1 MASMNY
7 PLFLFF
13 GLAPSILWLLFY
25 LRKDSHPEPK
35 VLLGK
40 IFLWGMLI
48 TIPAIAIELSAKS
61 LILNIP
67 LQDEFRIILYF
78 FFGVA
83 LVEEWLKY
91 IVVRAFVFYK
101 PQLNEAVD
109 VMIYM
114 IVSGLGFAALE
125 NIFLLSGLGLFSPV
139 SNIVA
144 LSAVRL
150 VGATFLHALASGL
163 FGYFLARSL
172 LEPQKGFKYFAI
184 GLLASSLLHALFN
197 FAILELEGTARILL
211 PLALLAGLAIIVS
224 FFFEKLKRLTFTR
237 RWHPFSKN

>member
-1 MASMNY
+1 MNY
-7 PLFLFF
+7 PLFIFF
-13 GLAPSILWLLFY
+13 GLAPSIIWLLFY

-35 VLLGK
+35 RIIGK

-67 LQDEFRIILYF
+67 FQDGAKIILYF

-91 IVVRAFVFYK
+91 VVVRAFVFYK

-114 IVSGLGFAALE
+114 MVSGLGFAALE
-125 NIFLLSGLGLFSPV
+125 NIFLLSGLGPFSPV
-139 SNIVA
+139 SSIVA

-172 LEPQKGFKYFAI
+172 LEPAKGIQYFVV

-211 PLALLAGLAIIVS
+211 PLALLAGLATIVS
-224 FFFEKLKRLTFTR
+224 FFFEKLKRLTFKK
-237 RWHPFSKN
+237 RWHPFSKS

>member
-1 MASMNY
+1 MNY

-25 LRKDSHPEPK
+25 LRKDPHPEPRR
-35 VLLGK
+35 LLGK
-40 IFLWGMLI
+40 IFIWGMLF
-48 TIPAIAIELSAKS
+48 TIPAIAIELSLRS
-61 LILNIP
+61 FIFNLP
-67 LQDEFRIILYF
+67 LGETLQLALYF

-91 IVVRAFVFYK
+91 VVVRAFVFYK

-114 IVSGLGFAALE
+114 VVSSLGFAALE
-125 NIFLLSGLGLFSPV
+125 NIFLLSGLGPFSPV

-150 VGATFLHALASGL
+150 VGATLLHALASAL
-163 FGYFLARSL
+163 FGYFIARAM
-172 LEPQKGFKYFAI
+172 LEPQKGFMYFAV
-184 GLLASSLLHALFN
+184 GLLASTSLHAVFN

-211 PLALLAGLAIIVS
+211 PFALLAGLAVVVS
-224 FFFEKLKRLTFTR
+224 FFFKKLKRLTFQR
-237 RWHPFSKN
+237 RWHPFSKS

>member
-1 MASMNY
+1 MNY

-13 GLAPSILWLLFY
+13 GLAPSIVWLLFY

-35 VLLGK
+35 RILGK
-40 IFLWGMLI
+40 IFLWGMLF
-48 TIPAIAIELSAKS
+48 TIPAIAIELSLRS
-61 LILNIP
+61 FIFNLP
-67 LQDEFRIILYF
+67 LQDTLQLILYF

-91 IVVRAFVFYK
+91 IVVRAFVFHK
-101 PQLNEAVD
+101 AQLNEAVD
-109 VMIYM
+109 VMVYM
-114 IVSGLGFAALE
+114 VVSGLGFAALE
-125 NIFLLSGLGLFSPV
+125 NIFLLSGLGPFTPV

-150 VGATFLHALASGL
+150 VGATLLHALASGL
-163 FGYFLARSL
+163 FGYFLARAI
-172 LEPQKGFKYFAI
+172 LEPAKGFRYFAV

-211 PLALLAGLAIIVS
+211 PLALLAGLAVIVS
-224 FFFEKLKRLTFTR
+224 FFFEKLKKLTFQR
-237 RWHPFSKN
+237 RWHPFSKS

>member
-1 MASMNY
+1 MNY

-25 LRKDSHPEPK
+25 LRKDSHPEPRR
-35 VLLGK
+35 LLGK
-40 IFLWGMLI
+40 IFLWGMLF
-48 TIPAIAIELSAKS
+48 TIPAIAIELSLRQ
-61 LILNIP
+61 LIFNLP
-67 LQDEFRIILYF
+67 FQYTLQLVLYF

-91 IVVRAFVFYK
+91 IVLRAFVFYK

-114 IVSGLGFAALE
+114 IVSALGFAALE
-125 NIFLLSGLGLFSPV
+125 NIFLLSGLGPFSPV

-150 VGATFLHALASGL
+150 VGATLLHALASGL
-163 FGYFLARSL
+163 FGYFLARAM
-172 LEPQKGFKYFAI
+172 LEPQKGFMYFTV
-184 GLLASSLLHALFN
+184 GLLASTSLHALFN

-211 PLALLAGLAIIVS
+211 PLALLAGLAVIVS
-224 FFFEKLKRLTFTR
+224 FFFEKLKRLTFQR
-237 RWHPFSKN
+237 RWHPFSKS

>member
-1 MASMNY
+1 MNY

-35 VLLGK
+35 RFLGK

-48 TIPAIAIELSAKS
+48 TIPAIALELSFKS
-61 LILNIP
+61 FLFNLPIQYGVQLS
-67 LQDEFRIILYF
+67 LYF

-101 PQLNEAVD
+101 AQLNEAVD
-109 VMIYM
+109 VMVYM
-114 IVSGLGFAALE
+114 VVSGLGFAALE
-125 NIFLLSGLGLFSPV
+125 NIFLLSGLGPTSPV
-139 SNIVA
+139 SDIVI
-144 LSAVRL
+144 LSAIRL
-150 VGATFLHALASGL
+150 AGATFLHALASGL
-163 FGYFLARSL
+163 FGYFLARGF
-172 LEPQKGFKYFAI
+172 LEPAKGLRYFAL
-184 GLLASSLLHALFN
+184 GLLLASLLHAMFN

-211 PLALLAGLAIIVS
+211 PLALLAGLAVVVS
-224 FFFEKLKRLTFTR
+224 FFFEKLKRLTFQR
-237 RWHPFSKN
+237 RWHPFSKS

>member
-1 MASMNY
+1 MNY

-13 GLAPSILWLLFY
+13 GLTPSIIWLLLY

-35 VLLGK
+35 RFLGK

-48 TIPAIAIELSAKS
+48 TIPAIAIELSIKS
-61 LILNIP
+61 FVLNIP
-67 LQDEFRIILYF
+67 LQDGLKIALYF

-101 PQLNEAVD
+101 AQLNEAVD
-109 VMIYM
+109 VMVYM
-114 IVSGLGFAALE
+114 VVSGLGFAALE
-125 NIFLLSGLGLFSPV
+125 NIFLLYGLGPFSPV

-150 VGATFLHALASGL
+150 AGATFLHALASGL
-163 FGYFLARSL
+163 FGYFLARAL
-172 LEPQKGFKYFAI
+172 LEPAKGVKYFAI

-197 FAILELEGTARILL
+197 FAILELEGTARILF
-211 PLALLAGLAIIVS
+211 PLVLLAGLAVIVS
-224 FFFEKLKRLTFTR
+224 FLFERLKKLTFKR

>member
-1 MASMNY
+1 MNY

-13 GLAPSILWLLFY
+13 GLAPSIIWLLFY
-25 LRKDSHPEPK
+25 LRKDSHPEPRR
-35 VLLGK
+35 LLGK
-40 IFLWGMLI
+40 IFLWGMLF
-48 TIPAIAIELSAKS
+48 TIPAIAVELFLRQ
-61 LILNIP
+61 LIFNIP
-67 LQDEFRIILYF
+67 VQETLQLILYF

-91 IVVRAFVFYK
+91 MVVRAFVFYK

-114 IVSGLGFAALE
+114 MVSALGFAALE
-125 NIFLLSGLGLFSPV
+125 NIFLLSGLGPFAPA

-150 VGATFLHALASGL
+150 VGATLLHALASGL
-163 FGYFLARSL
+163 FGYFIARAM
-172 LEPQKGFKYFAI
+172 LEPQKGVMYFAV
-184 GLLASSLLHALFN
+184 GLLASTGLHAVFN

-211 PLALLAGLAIIVS
+211 PLSLLAGLAVVVS
-224 FFFEKLKRLTFTR
+224 FFFEKLKRLTFQR
-237 RWHPFSKN
+237 RWHPFSKS

>member
-1 MASMNY
+1 MNY

-13 GLAPSILWLLFY
+13 GLAPSIVWLLFY

-35 VLLGK
+35 RFIGK
-40 IFLWGMLI
+40 VFLWGMLF
-48 TIPAIAIELSAKS
+48 TIPAIAIELFLKS
-61 LILNIP
+61 FIFNIP
-67 LQDEFRIILYF
+67 VQYEIQLALYF

-101 PQLNEAVD
+101 AQLNEAVD

-114 IVSGLGFAALE
+114 VASAMGFAALE
-125 NIFLLSGLGLFSPV
+125 NIFLLSGLGPFSPL
-139 SNIVA
+139 SNIMA
-144 LSAVRL
+144 LSAIRL
-150 VGATFLHALASGL
+150 VGATLLHALASGF
-163 FGYFLARSL
+163 FGYFLARAF
-172 LEPQKGFKYFAI
+172 LEPKKGFAYFAA

-211 PLALLAGLAIIVS
+211 PLALLTGLAVIVS
-224 FFFEKLKRLTFTR
+224 FFFEKLKRLTTQR

>member
-1 MASMNY
+1 MNY

-13 GLAPSILWLLFY
+13 GLAPSIIWLLFY
-25 LRKDSHPEPK
+25 LAKDSHPEPK
-35 VLLGK
+35 QILGK

-61 LILNIP
+61 VIFSIP
-67 LQDEFRIILYF
+67 LQDTLKLILYF

-83 LVEEWLKY
+83 LMEEWLKY
-91 IVVRAFVFYK
+91 VVIRAFVFYK

-125 NIFLLSGLGLFSPV
+125 NIFLLSGLGPFSPV

-150 VGATFLHALASGL
+150 VGATLLHALASGL
-163 FGYFLARSL
+163 FGYFLARAL
-172 LEPQKGFKYFAI
+172 LEPKRGVQYFAV

-211 PLALLAGLAIIVS
+211 PLALLAGLAVTVS
-224 FFFEKLKRLTFTR
+224 FFFEKLKRITFKK
-237 RWHPFSKN
+237 RWHPFSKS

>member
-1 MASMNY
+1 MNY

-13 GLAPSILWLLFY
+13 GLAPSIVWLLWY

-35 VLLGK
+35 RLIGK

-48 TIPAIAIELSAKS
+48 TIPAIAVELSLKS

-67 LQDEFRIILYF
+67 LQDGFRIALYF

-83 LVEEWLKY
+83 LVEELLKF
-91 IVVRAFVFYK
+91 IVVRAFVFYR

-114 IVSGLGFAALE
+114 VVSALGFSALE
-125 NIFLLSGLGLFSPV
+125 NIFLLAGLGPFSPV

-150 VGATFLHALASGL
+150 VGATLLHALASGL
-163 FGYFLARSL
+163 FGYFLARSF
-172 LEPQKGFKYFAI
+172 LEPTKGLRYFAT
-184 GLLASSLLHALFN
+184 GLLASTLLHALFN

-211 PLALLAGLAIIVS
+211 PLALLAGLAILVS
-224 FFFEKLKRLTFTR
+224 FFFERLKRLTFKR
-237 RWHPFSKN
+237 RWHPFSTS

>member
-1 MASMNY
+1 MNY

-13 GLAPSILWLLFY
+13 GLAPSLIWLLFY

-35 VLLGK
+35 RMLGK

-48 TIPAIAIELSAKS
+48 TIPAIAIELSLKS
-61 LILNIP
+61 FILNLP
-67 LQDEFRIILYF
+67 FPDGPRIILYF
-78 FFGVA
+78 FLGVA

-91 IVVRAFVFYK
+91 IVVRVFIFYK
-101 PQLNEAVD
+101 PHLNEAVD

-114 IVSGLGFAALE
+114 VVSALGFAALE
-125 NIFLLSGLGLFSPV
+125 NIFLLSGLGAFSPL

-150 VGATFLHALASGL
+150 VGATLLHALASGL

-172 LEPQKGFKYFAI
+172 LEPKKSLKYFAI
-184 GLLASSLLHALFN
+184 GLLASSLLHAIFN
-197 FAILELEGTARILL
+197 FAILELEGTTRMLL
-211 PLALLAGLAIIVS
+211 PLALLAGLAVIVS
-224 FFFEKLKRLTFTR
+224 FLFERLKKLTFKR
-237 RWHPFSKN
+237 RWHPFSTN